1 MRPTMMT
8 YISEE
13 LSLPGADPAR
23 LRQKLAP
30 IETFVR
36 QHPVRRILLLATGS
50 SLNAALCARYFFEQ
64 RFGVLLDIKEPYNFT
79 HYDAIDPHADLV
91 VAISQSGKSA
101 STLEAM
107 RKVQASGKSV
117 FALTSDPQSPIGGAS
132 DGVLDINTGIES
144 VGFVTRGFSATV
156 LNLLLIALIIAR
168 KQEKASEVEE
178 QHYLAEL
185 QRLVAAIPEVIV
197 RTSRFIDRHSE
208 TLRSGERFVATGYG
222 GALVGV
228 AKEFE
233 TKFTE
238 TVRVPSSGFEL
249 EAYMHGPYL
258 EANARHVM
266 LFIEDKPDART
277 RALRDYLAP
286 SIGRAF
292 TLTLG
297 DEEDAQTLA
306 LNCPC
311 EHHLAPLLL
320 IVPVQMLAWHTA
332 GLKGIDLAKRIFDDF
347 DRVLKSKI

>member
-1 MRPTMMT
+1 MVATMMT

-13 LSLPGADPAR
+13 PACLTQILR
-23 LRQKLAP
+23 DYRQKLAA
-30 IETFVR
+30 IETFAR

-64 RFGVLLDIKEPYNFT
+64 RFGVLVEIKEPYNFT
-79 HYDAIDPHADLV
+79 HYEAVDPHTDLV

-107 RKVQASGKSV
+107 RKVQALSLPV
-117 FALTSDPQSPIGGAS
+117 FALTSDPQSPIARAC
-132 DGVLDINTGIES
+132 DGILDINTGIES
-144 VGFVTRGFSATV
+144 VGFVTRGVSATV
-156 LNLLLIALIIAR
+156 LNLLLMALTIAR
-168 KQEKASEVEE
+168 SQGKASEAEE
-178 QHYLAEL
+178 QRYLAEL
-185 QRLVAAIPEVIV
+185 QRLAAAIPDVID
-197 RTSRFIDRHSE
+197 RTSRFIDRHGE
-208 TLRSGERFVATGYG
+208 ALRGGERFVATGY

-258 EANARHVM
+258 EVNCRHVM
-266 LFIEDKPDART
+266 LFIEDVPDGRT
-277 RALRDYLAP
+277 RALRDYMAP
-286 SIGRAF
+286 SIARAF
-292 TLTLG
+292 TLTLS
-297 DEEDAQTLA
+297 DDEDAQTLA

>member
-13 LSLPGADPAR
+13 PACLAQILR
-23 LRQKLAP
+23 DYRQKLAP

-168 KQEKASEVEE
+168 KQEKACEVEE

-222 GALVGV
+222 ALVGV

-258 EANARHVM
+258 
-266 LFIEDKPDART
+266 
-277 RALRDYLAP
+277 
-286 SIGRAF
+286 
-292 TLTLG
+292 
-297 DEEDAQTLA
+297 
-306 LNCPC
+306 
-311 EHHLAPLLL
+311 
-320 IVPVQMLAWHTA
+320 
-332 GLKGIDLAKRIFDDF
+332 
-347 DRVLKSKI
+347 

>member
-13 LSLPGADPAR
+13 PACLAQILR
-23 LRQKLAP
+23 DYRQKLAP
-30 IETFVR
+30 IETFAR

-117 FALTSDPQSPIGGAS
+117 FALTSDPQSPIGCAS

-197 RTSRFIDRHSE
+197 RT
-208 TLRSGERFVATGYG
+208 ERFVATGY

-266 LFIEDKPDART
+266 LFIEDTPDART

>member
-1 MRPTMMT
+1 MKSRPAWRRSCATT
-8 YISEE
+8 
-13 LSLPGADPAR
+13 GK
-23 LRQKLAP
+23 KLAP

-50 SLNAALCARYFFEQ
+50 SLNAALCARAISLSNAS
-64 RFGVLLDIKEPYNFT
+64 VCCLTLKEPYNFT

-222 GALVGV
+222 ALVGV

-266 LFIEDKPDART
+266 LFIVKIRRT
-277 RALRDYLAP
+277 REPGRCATIWRRPLA
-286 SIGRAF
+286 G
-292 TLTLG
+292 
-297 DEEDAQTLA
+297 
-306 LNCPC
+306 
-311 EHHLAPLLL
+311 PL
-320 IVPVQMLAWHTA
+320 P
-332 GLKGIDLAKRIFDDF
+332 
-347 DRVLKSKI
+347 

>member
-1 MRPTMMT
+1 MKSRPAAQILRD
-8 YISEE
+8 Y
-13 LSLPGADPAR
+13 
-23 LRQKLAP
+23 RQKLAP

-178 QHYLAEL
+178 QHY
-185 QRLVAAIPEVIV
+185 
-197 RTSRFIDRHSE
+197 S
-208 TLRSGERFVATGYG
+208 
-222 GALVGV
+222 
-228 AKEFE
+228 
-233 TKFTE
+233 
-238 TVRVPSSGFEL
+238 
-249 EAYMHGPYL
+249 
-258 EANARHVM
+258 
-266 LFIEDKPDART
+266 
-277 RALRDYLAP
+277 
-286 SIGRAF
+286 
-292 TLTLG
+292 
-297 DEEDAQTLA
+297 
-306 LNCPC
+306 LNCSG
-311 EHHLAPLLL
+311 
-320 IVPVQMLAWHTA
+320 W
-332 GLKGIDLAKRIFDDF
+332 
-347 DRVLKSKI
+347 